1 MTLDGFAIVVWIL
14 LVVWVQLFSD
24 YPGPQLEIQ
33 NIEAQ
38 STLTCDPC
46 VKYSYLAG

>member
-14 LVVWVQLFSD
+14 LVVWVQLFSV
-24 YPGPQLEIQ
+24 YHGPELEIQ

-46 VKYSYLAG
+46 VKYLC